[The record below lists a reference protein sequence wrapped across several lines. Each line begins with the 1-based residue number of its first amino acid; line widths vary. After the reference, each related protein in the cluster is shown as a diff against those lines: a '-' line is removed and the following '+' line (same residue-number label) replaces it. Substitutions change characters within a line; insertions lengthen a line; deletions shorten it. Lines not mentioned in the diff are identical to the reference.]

1 MAAWVILIG
10 FAVLV
15 VGVLVRIGIDVAR
28 YLREDRE
35 AHGGRQTV
43 LASRRAGLVIV
54 IVAVI
59 VILVIV
65 LPLTLSALGYD

>member
-10 FAVLV
+10 FAVAV
-15 VGVLVRIGIDVAR
+15 VGAIVKVGVDLAR

-43 LASRRAGLVIV
+43 EAARRAWFVAAV
-54 IVAVI
+54 VAVLVLILI
-59 VILVIV
+59 VWPLILGD
-65 LPLTLSALGYD
+65 S

>member
-10 FAVLV
+10 FAVAV
-15 VGVLVRIGIDVAR
+15 VGVVVKIGIDVAR

-43 LASRRAGLVIV
+43 EAARRAWLVAAIV
-54 IVAVI
+54 GVL
-59 VILVIV
+59 ILVLIV
-65 LPLTLSALGYD
+65 WPLLLGDS